1 MGFFDKLKDNLENIN
16 LKKTI
21 LNLVAIIIFCSI
33 LLIGWSTFFPQE
45 EEINTNTNKEIVNV
59 LSEQKEE
66 SITYDDSQNTQLEKI
81 LSEIDGVGSVD
92 VMITYESSTEVVP
105 AMNTTKSKQTT
116 EETDKQGGNRTIS
129 QENTSENIV
138 TISSK
143 DYSNSPVV
151 IKEIKPVVRG
161 VIVVAEGAS
170 NPMIKTQ
177 LIDAVT
183 TIFQVKSHKVKIF
196 EKK

>member
-1 MGFFDKLKDNLENIN
+1 MSFFNKFKENIEN
-16 LKKTI
+16 MDLKKVI

-33 LLIGWSTFFPQE
+33 LLISWSSFFPE
-45 EEINTNTNKEIVNV
+45 EEKTINDNRELVTTFANKNEDIMDY
-59 LSEQKEE
+59 K
-66 SITYDDSQNTQLEKI
+66 DSLDIQLEKI
-81 LSEIDGVGSVD
+81 LEQIDGVGQVD
-92 VMITYESSTEVVP
+92 VMITYETSAEVVP
-105 AMNTTKSKQTT
+105 AMNVTKSTQTT
-116 EETDKQGGNRTIS
+116 EESDRQGGTRIIS

-138 TISSK
+138 TVSSS
-143 DYSNSPVV
+143 DYKNSPIV

-170 NPMIKTQ
+170 DPVIKNN

-183 TIFQVKSHKVKIF
+183 TVFQVKSNKVKVY